1 MSTRISNEPTV
12 IEQDKVG
19 YDQILVDPTRNMRRF
34 PPPAKEIQDLATDIL
49 DKGQLQPVVV
59 QPVTD
64 ANGFKYSLVAGYQRM
79 AAIGALIDGGHKMD
93 VLVRVVDADDQGA
106 ILANIS
112 ENAKR
117 SSTSIIDLSYAIGRL
132 KDGESTKDEV
142 GTITVTQPAM
152 SLKEIA
158 MALGLSQGNVSEIDK
173 MRNLRVPIQ
182 KKVHNGEITKDLAR
196 QMIHMTEEQQDK
208 VLEQLAA
215 GESAST
221 LVQAVKSNKAG
232 KGDKKR
238 KTAKGKEEDGG
249 KRPLSAKAA
258 LLVMEE
264 LTAKPVV
271 EEGEE
276 PLELTGQEE
285 TVVTI
290 FKLFKKFLEGKL
302 GAKALVNQI
311 KAAV

>member
-117 SSTSIIDLSYAIGRL
+117 SSTSIIDLSYAVGRL
-132 KDGESTKDEV
+132 RDGESTKDEA

-158 MALGLSQGNVSEIDK
+158 TALGLSQGNVSEIDK

-276 PLELTGQEE
+276 PLELTELEE

-311 KAAV
+311 KAVV